1 MSQSTVSVRTYAFTL
16 IALLALTLLTSLLG
30 LVDLGKF
37 SFIAGVAIAAVKA
50 SLIACFFMHALYET
64 KLIRVYMAGG
74 MIWFLIMISLTL
86 GDYLTRGWMP
96 YPGK

>member
-1 MSQSTVSVRTYAFTL
+1 MSQSTVSVKTYAFTL
-16 IALLALTLLTSLLG
+16 IALLALTLLTSLLA

-50 SLIACFFMHALYET
+50 SLIASFFMHALYET
-64 KLIRVYMAGG
+64 KLIRVIMAGG
-74 MIWFLIMISLTL
+74 VIWFLIMISLTL

-96 YPGK
+96 FPGK

>member
-1 MSQSTVSVRTYAFTL
+1 MSQSTVSVKTYAFTL
-16 IALLALTLLTSLLG
+16 IGLLALTLLTSLLA
-30 LVDLGKF
+30 LVDLGNF

-50 SLIACFFMHALYET
+50 SLIACFFMHALYEM
-64 KLIRVYMAGG
+64 KLIRVIMAGG

>member
-1 MSQSTVSVRTYAFTL
+1 MSQSTVSVKTYTFTVL
-16 IALLALTLLTSLLG
+16 ALLALTLLTSLLA

-50 SLIACFFMHALYET
+50 SLIASFFMHALYET
-64 KLIRVYMAGG
+64 KLVRVVMAGG
-74 MIWFLIMISLTL
+74 VIWFLIMISLTV

-96 YPGK
+96 FPGK

>member
-1 MSQSTVSVRTYAFTL
+1 MSQSTVSVKTYAFTL
-16 IALLALTLLTSLLG
+16 IGLLALTLLTSLLA

-50 SLIACFFMHALYET
+50 SLIACFFMHALYEM
-64 KLIRVYMAGG
+64 KLIRVIMAGG

>member
-16 IALLALTLLTSLLG
+16 IALLALTLLTSLLA

-50 SLIACFFMHALYET
+50 SLIASFFMHALYET
-64 KLIRVYMAGG
+64 KLVRVIMAGG
-74 MIWFLIMISLTL
+74 VIWFLIMISLTL

-96 YPGK
+96 FPGK

>member
-1 MSQSTVSVRTYAFTL
+1 MSESTVSVKTYAFTL
-16 IALLALTLLTSLLG
+16 IALLALTLLTSLLA

-50 SLIACFFMHALYET
+50 SLIASFFMHALYET
-64 KLIRVYMAGG
+64 KLVRVIMAGG
-74 MIWFLIMISLTL
+74 VIWFLIMISLTL

-96 YPGK
+96 FPGK

>member
-1 MSQSTVSVRTYAFTL
+1 MSQSTVSVKTYAFTL
-16 IALLALTLLTSLLG
+16 IALLALTLLTSLLA

-50 SLIACFFMHALYET
+50 SLIACIFMHALYET
-64 KLIRVYMAGG
+64 KLVRVIMAGG
-74 MIWFLIMISLTL
+74 VIWFLIMISLTL

>member
-1 MSQSTVSVRTYAFTL
+1 MSQSTVSVKAYAFTL
-16 IALLALTLLTSLLG
+16 IALLALTLLTSLLA

-37 SFIAGVAIAAVKA
+37 SFIAGVAIAGVKA
-50 SLIACFFMHALYET
+50 SLIACFFMHALYEA
-64 KLIRVYMAGG
+64 KLIRVIMAGG
-74 MIWFLIMISLTL
+74 VIWFLIMISLTL

>member
-16 IALLALTLLTSLLG
+16 ITLLALTLLTSLLA

-50 SLIACFFMHALYET
+50 SLIASFFMHALYET
-64 KLIRVYMAGG
+64 KLVRVIMAGG
-74 MIWFLIMISLTL
+74 VIWFLIMISLTL

-96 YPGK
+96 FPGK

>member
-1 MSQSTVSVRTYAFTL
+1 MSQSTVSVKTYAFTL
-16 IALLALTLLTSLLG
+16 IVLLALTLLTSLLA
-30 LVDLGKF
+30 LVDLGNF

-50 SLIACFFMHALYET
+50 SLIACFFMHALYEM
-64 KLIRVYMAGG
+64 KLIRVIMAGG

>member
-16 IALLALTLLTSLLG
+16 LSLLGLTVLTSLLA
-30 LVDLGKF
+30 LFDLGRF
-37 SFIAGVAIAAVKA
+37 SFVAGIAIAAIKA

-64 KLIRVYMAGG
+64 RLVRVVLAGG
-74 MIWFLIMISLTL
+74 VIWFLIMMSLTI

-96 YPGK
+96 FPGK

>member
-16 IALLALTLLTSLLG
+16 VALLALTLLTSLLA

-50 SLIACFFMHALYET
+50 SLIAAFFMHALYET
-64 KLIRVYMAGG
+64 KLIRVVMVAGV
-74 MIWFLIMISLTL
+74 IWFLIMISLTL
-86 GDYLTRGWMP
+86 GDYFTRGWLP
-96 YPGK
+96 FPGK

>member
-64 KLIRVYMAGG
+64 KLIRVIMAGG

-96 YPGK
+96 YAGK

>member
-1 MSQSTVSVRTYAFTL
+1 MSQSTVSVKTYTFTVL
-16 IALLALTLLTSLLG
+16 ALLALTLLTSLLA

-50 SLIACFFMHALYET
+50 SLIASFFMHALYET
-64 KLIRVYMAGG
+64 KLVRVVIAGG
-74 MIWFLIMISLTL
+74 VIWFLIMISLTI

-96 YPGK
+96 FPGK

>member
-50 SLIACFFMHALYET
+50 SLIASFFMHALYET
-64 KLIRVYMAGG
+64 KLVRVIMAGG
-74 MIWFLIMISLTL
+74 VIWFLIMISLTL